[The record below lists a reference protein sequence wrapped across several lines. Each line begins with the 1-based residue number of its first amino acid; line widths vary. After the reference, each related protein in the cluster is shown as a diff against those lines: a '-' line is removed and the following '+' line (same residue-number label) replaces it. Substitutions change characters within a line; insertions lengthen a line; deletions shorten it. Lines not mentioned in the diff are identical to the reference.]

1 MTSFISAAELT
12 QMRADAARTL
22 LDATC
27 TLLTPTANVNGI
39 GETTLTW
46 GTVGVAV
53 PCRLRPA
60 GLQAQMVQ
68 LGGQPQTSADWQLT
82 LPFGTVTVAPGD
94 RVVID
99 SATYEVKQSIEEET
113 WRTAVRVNLTRIEV

>member
-1 MTSFISAAELT
+1 MSSFISAAELA
-12 QMRADAARTL
+12 QMRADASRTL

-27 TLLTPTANVNGI
+27 TLLTPTAGVNGI
-39 GETTLTW
+39 GEVALTW
-46 GTVGVAV
+46 GTVGVLV
-53 PCRLRPA
+53 PCRLQPA
-60 GLQAQMVQ
+60 GLQARMVE

-94 RVVID
+94 RVVIAG
-99 SATYEVKQSIEEET
+99 ATFEVKQSIEEET

>member
-1 MTSFISAAELT
+1 MSSFISAAELA
-12 QMRADAARTL
+12 QMRSDASRTL

-27 TLLTPTANVNGI
+27 TLLTPTAGVNGI
-39 GETTLTW
+39 GEATLTW
-46 GTVGVAV
+46 GTVGVSV

-60 GLQAQMVQ
+60 GLQARLVE

-94 RVVID
+94 RVVI
-99 SATYEVKQSIEEET
+99 SGATFEVKQSIEEET
-113 WRTAVRVNLTRIEV
+113 WRTAVRVNLTRIEA